1 MGAGWGGVQQLK
13 GGGQMRD
20 VSGHKGEASLG
31 CRGGGAAAAHIANFL
46 GGISCSW
53 CRTTE
58 ETQSYLLSHRWTPWV
73 PDKRSWGC
81 LKQGVLKGLGA
92 LTPLVKRQDG
102 AGATPLRCVPLP
114 QAAGPRGAGAR
125 RRVLGV
131 QGLGGRGPGAGFWVV
146 LGRVQEGSTRK

>member
-31 CRGGGAAAAHIANFL
+31 CRGGGAAGAHIANLL
-46 GGISCSW
+46 GNIPCSW
-53 CRTTE
+53 YRITE

-73 PDKRSWGC
+73 PDKRSWGY

-102 AGATPLRCVPLP
+102 AGATPFRSVPLRP
-114 QAAGPRGAGAR
+114 CRINGWHPHLPDVCGLRWE
-125 RRVLGV
+125 RVGV
-131 QGLGGRGPGAGFWVV
+131 
-146 LGRVQEGSTRK
+146 ECSN